1 MLLLKDLLIGLGFGL
16 LLAAAA
22 VLGYDTYNYIRAR
35 KRPGAAEGTPE
46 KLEEPELKLRVRLA
60 GMICGAAF
68 GVFLLA
74 SVFDIVPAGHAAVR
88 VSQISGTEPETLY
101 PGIHLKSPFEA
112 RAVYDTRTHILTTG
126 NVDQSLEGEKPK
138 RHETL
143 NVTATEGLSIG
154 LAITVRYKLDAGRL
168 AYIHDNLPANID
180 TEVVPPVVATVFRET
195 VPNYTIRD
203 VFARRREEIR
213 KTAAEQIT
221 QKLKHDGITVEEVM
235 LRDIV
240 LPADYARGLEG
251 LIEKEQEDEGLTVQ
265 TEIEKKEVQIAQ
277 YQAEAQKVR
286 TVKQAEAGAQ
296 VRVLQ
301 AKAESDAMQYTL
313 PLKEKQIQQTKLEA
327 EARKQATIQNA
338 EAEAQ
343 AKVIDSK
350 AEQERE
356 QLLASAEANRI
367 RVVAAADKE
376 RLQGEALALKQ
387 NPLLINKIVAE
398 KLSDKIQVMMVPSD
412 GKFFFASDVL
422 KSPAQMM
429 KQEQQAEADP
439 PGPARQ
445 GNGAGT
451 Q

>member
-1 MLLLKDLLIGLGFGL
+1 MLLLKLLLITIGDSL
-16 LLAAAA
+16 LLTAAAMLA
-22 VLGYDTYNYIRAR
+22 YDVYNYVRAR
-35 KRPGAAEGTPE
+35 QRIQAAESGHE
-46 KLEEPELKLRVRLA
+46 KLTEPELKLRTRLA
-60 GMICGAAF
+60 GITSGGGIALL
-68 GVFLLA
+68 LLA
-74 SVFDIVPAGHAAVR
+74 SCFEVVPAGHAAIR
-88 VSQISGTEPETLY
+88 VSQISGTEQTTLY
-101 PGIHLKSPFEA
+101 PGIHPKSPFETL
-112 RAVYDTRTHILTTG
+112 AVYDTRTHTMTTG
-126 NVDQSLEGEKPK
+126 NVDEALEGDKPK

-143 NVTATEGLSIG
+143 NVTAGEGLKIG
-154 LAITVRYKLDAGRL
+154 LAITVRYKLDPSQL
-168 AYIHDNLPANID
+168 AHIHNNLPADID
-180 TEVVPPVVATVFRET
+180 TEVVPPVVATVFRQI

-203 VFARRREEIR
+203 VFARRREDIR
-213 KTAAEQIT
+213 QSASEEIT
-221 QKLKHDGITVEEVM
+221 QKLKRDGITVEEVM

-240 LPADYARGLEG
+240 LPTDYARGLEG
-251 LIEKEQEDEGLTVQ
+251 LIEKEQEDEGLIVQ
-265 TEIEKKEVQIAQ
+265 TAIEKKQVQIAQ
-277 YQAEAQKVR
+277 YQAEALKVR

-350 AEQERE
+350 AEQERQ

-376 RLQGEALALKQ
+376 RLQGEALALKS

-398 KLSDKIQVMMVPSD
+398 KLSDKIQVMMVPAD

-422 KSPAQMM
+422 KSPAQML
-429 KQEQQAEADP
+429 KQQEESNDP
-439 PGPARQ
+439 PATLRP
-445 GNGAGT
+445 GAPGGA